1 VSVAVTRAVGAGATL
16 ERGVESYPWGKLAVL
31 GDPFGHGFCLVEL
44 TGRGYDAV
52 LTRAQD
58 PGHMA

>member
-1 VSVAVTRAVGAGATL
+1 
-16 ERGVESYPWGKLAVL
+16 VL

-44 TGRGYDAV
+44 TGRGDEAV